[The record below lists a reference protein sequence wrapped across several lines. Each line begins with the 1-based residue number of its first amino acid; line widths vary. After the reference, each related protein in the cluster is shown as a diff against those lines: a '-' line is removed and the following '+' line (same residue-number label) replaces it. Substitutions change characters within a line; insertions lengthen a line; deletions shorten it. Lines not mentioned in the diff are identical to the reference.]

1 MGLKISV
8 VADDL
13 AELGAELQ
21 KLAIGI
27 LGEDAFPAQA
37 KGLAGYTDKELAG
50 ELVHRG
56 YSIDLITAQTNNATE
71 DVAKAGT
78 PAPKAE
84 KKSKAK
90 AEPTE
95 DAAKDEPAPAADEP
109 ASALSGK
116 DAYDKGVA
124 IMMEIYANKP
134 DAKSDVMAVLKEY
147 GVKSFMDIDAD
158 EHGVDLLE
166 KASSL
171 KTKWDAK

>member
-1 MGLKISV
+1 MGLTISI

-13 AELGAELQ
+13 ADMGAELQ
-21 KLAIGI
+21 KLAVGI

-37 KGLAGYTDKELAG
+37 KGLAGYTDKELAS

-56 YSIDLITAQTNNATE
+56 YNVDLITGSADVATE
-71 DVAKAGT
+71 DVASAET
-78 PAPKAE
+78 PVKKAE

-95 DAAKDEPAPAADEP
+95 DAAKDEPAPDGDE
-109 ASALSGK
+109 STLSGK
-116 DAYDKGVA
+116 EAYDKGVA

-158 EHGVDLLE
+158 ENGVDLLE

-171 KTKWDAK
+171 KAKWDNK